1 MAYGIEVYNSSGQ
14 TVFDSEHY
22 CEFAAFTGTVNA
34 STGTSGTQYR
44 LEVPDW
50 TYGWDK
56 ALALATQTV
65 QCGVGS
71 GPGYNS
77 KFEMSVKVQNTSGT
91 TVSFNKGDDINF
103 NGAHVEGRSAGTYG
117 TTGTYPNLDFSNAY
131 SIYTFSKDMTS
142 IRNSAHN
149 RTFTP
154 YEVSTNLPTVYARPT
169 SSSYSGQFWGG
180 LTSTGGP
187 SIITIVNG
195 SVVYSDNPNY
205 DSTSKVNRAVF
216 IRDSVSGAQQFEII
230 VAMPAYSWGGVTG
243 TKAHTSGTGTYG
255 LFSGTDTTKKYT
267 PNSSTTQFTTYDTRG
282 RPSKAALTTSQA
294 VPSSF
299 STINVS
305 MGSLSTSNTK
315 RWCRLDGTE
324 FIKQDTSSGY
334 PNYNWW
340 GWTYN
345 WSSNNSISLTFT
357 SGADRSTGYALT
369 DTLASK
375 QFFAVSDFG
384 LGL

>member
-1 MAYGIEVYNSSGQ
+1 MAYGIEVYNNSGQ

-50 TYGWDK
+50 CYGWDK
-56 ALALATQTV
+56 AHALANQTV
-65 QCGVGS
+65 ACGVGS
-71 GPGYNS
+71 GPGYNN
-77 KFEMSVKVQNTSGT
+77 KFEMSVKVQNTSGVF
-91 TVSFNKGDDINF
+91 VSFNKGDDINF
-103 NGAHVEGRSAGTYG
+103 NGAHVEGRNTGTYG
-117 TTGTYPNLDFSNAY
+117 TTGTYPNLNFSNSY

-142 IRNSAHN
+142 IRNSSHN
-149 RTFTP
+149 RTITP

-180 LTSTGGP
+180 LISTGGP
-187 SIITIVNG
+187 SLVTLVNG
-195 SVVYSDNPNY
+195 SAVWSDNPNY
-205 DSTSKVNRAVF
+205 DSTSKVNRAVY

-230 VAMPAYSWGGVTG
+230 VAMPGYSWGGVTG
-243 TKAHTSGTGTYG
+243 TKAHTAGTGSYG
-255 LFSGTDTTKKYT
+255 LLSLTAANKKYT
-267 PNSSTTQFTTYDTRG
+267 PNSSNTQFTTFDTRG
-282 RPSKAALTTSQA
+282 RPAKAALSSSRA
-294 VPSSF
+294 VPTSF
-299 STINVS
+299 STVNVS
-305 MGSLSTSNTK
+305 MGSLSTSSTK

-324 FIKQDTSSGY
+324 FFKQNTASGY
-334 PNYNWW
+334 PNYSWW

-357 SGADRSTGYALT
+357 SGADRGTGYALT
-369 DTLASK
+369 STLASK

>member
-1 MAYGIEVYNSSGQ
+1 MAYGIEVYNSAGQ

-56 ALALATQTV
+56 AHALTTQTV

-71 GPGYNS
+71 AHTYNN
-77 KFEMSVKVQNTSGT
+77 KFEMSVKLKNTSGT
-91 TVSFNKGDDINF
+91 DVIFTKGTDINF
-103 NGAHVEGRSAGTYG
+103 NGAHVHSRGAQYG
-117 TTGTYPNLDFSNAY
+117 VTGNYYTGFDFSNAY
-131 SIYTFSKDMTS
+131 YVYTFSKDMTS

-187 SIITIVNG
+187 SLQTYVNG
-195 SVVYSDNPNY
+195 SFVYTDNPNY
-205 DSTSKVNRAVF
+205 DSTSKVNIGVY
-216 IRDSVSGAQQFEII
+216 IRDSLSGAQQFEII

-255 LFSGTDTTKKYT
+255 LFCGTASDKKYT
-267 PNSSTTQFTTYDTRG
+267 PNSSTTHFTTYDTRG

-299 STINVS
+299 STLNVS
-305 MGSLSTSNTK
+305 MGSLSTSSTK

-345 WSSNNSISLTFT
+345 WSSNNSISLRFT
-357 SGADRSTGYALT
+357 SGADRGTGYALT